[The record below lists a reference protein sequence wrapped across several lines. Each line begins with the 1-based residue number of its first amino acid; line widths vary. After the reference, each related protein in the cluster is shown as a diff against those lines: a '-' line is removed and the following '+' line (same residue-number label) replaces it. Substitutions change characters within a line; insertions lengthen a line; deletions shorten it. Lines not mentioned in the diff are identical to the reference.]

1 MINLVAMLNAHVFSH
16 SVVSDSIV
24 ISWTVTHP
32 APLSLGF
39 LRQEYWSELPFP
51 PPGDLPEVSCI
62 AGGFFTTTPPGKP
75 AMLNAF
81 PQIIL

>member
-51 PPGDLPEVSCI
+51 PPGDLPHLGVKPTLPVL
-62 AGGFFTTTPPGKP
+62 AGGFFTNVPPEKP
-75 AMLNAF
+75 K
-81 PQIIL
+81 